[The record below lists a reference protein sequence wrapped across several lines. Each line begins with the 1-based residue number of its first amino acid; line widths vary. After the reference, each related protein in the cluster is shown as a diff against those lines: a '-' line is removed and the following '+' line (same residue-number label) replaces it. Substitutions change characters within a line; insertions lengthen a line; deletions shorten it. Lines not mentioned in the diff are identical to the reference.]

1 MMMGHIEVIF
11 FLTAL
16 AIGVTILH
24 TFLKQAGRDEYAY
37 MTLVVGMAIG
47 LIKIIPVIMDL
58 FAKVQSVF
66 NLY

>member
-1 MMMGHIEVIF
+1 MVEHIQVIF

-47 LIKIIPVIMDL
+47 LIKIVPVLLDL
-58 FAKVQSVF
+58 FAKVQNVF

>member
-1 MMMGHIEVIF
+1 MEDVGVIL

-37 MTLVVGMAIG
+37 LTLVVGLAIG
-47 LIKIIPVIMDL
+47 LLKVLPLITSL
-58 FAKVQSVF
+58 FDGVQSVF
-66 NLY
+66 KLY

>member
-1 MMMGHIEVIF
+1 MVASVGEIL

-16 AIGVTILH
+16 ALVVTILH

-47 LIKIIPVIMDL
+47 LYRIIPTILML
-58 FAKVQSVF
+58 FERVEQVF